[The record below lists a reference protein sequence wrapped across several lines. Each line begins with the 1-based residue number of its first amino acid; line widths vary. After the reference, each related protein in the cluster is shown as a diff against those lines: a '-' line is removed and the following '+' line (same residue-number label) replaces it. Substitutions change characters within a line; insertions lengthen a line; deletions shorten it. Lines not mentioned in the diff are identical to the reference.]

1 MRYIYLLLFLF
12 ACAEDSE
19 LQKQDCELMIISDSL
34 PFKFWQDGKSF
45 NTRQICGVNP
55 QCYCAPWICD
65 REIRLQVK
73 DTINGQNVEL
83 QIIDENETVLKTL
96 QFDEFEDTTSIDL
109 QFGTTDFPSS
119 LGDWA
124 SANGSNRGNGTG
136 SAAWSYFDGGA
147 YVSGGSIWKSRYLQ
161 TQRTDDPTTGWP
173 PGNYVISVTIDHQT
187 SGSGAAAGEIKIYGM
202 PSSASQTLITSSA
215 SGTFPV
221 SATTTRTISF
231 TLDQYWPYLAVSFDL
246 ITGVN
251 AFNFQ
256 ATIDDIHIVSVG
268 EYNSTIY
275 DLSFTPSE
283 ISPDICNKKVYFKI
297 VGNTEEYLTD
307 CIDIRDSFPEKCLKE
322 IIYSNSKNFDNIS
335 YEDFSPAPQFR
346 KIVEAQFW
354 KEDNPQEQ
362 EDSVLSNGVIV
373 TRRSEIQEKTLFET
387 GYLPNYEHKKLQ
399 KIFMHN
405 YVVIEDVTGEEIQWK
420 KRDAY
425 ETENLNRYPLKR
437 AQVWLTKYNSVEK
450 NTI

>member
-1 MRYIYLLLFLF
+1 MRYIYLLLFLL
-12 ACAEDSE
+12 ACAEDSG

-73 DTINGQNVEL
+73 DTIDGQDVNLLIV
-83 QIIDENETVLKTL
+83 DESETVLKTL
-96 QFDEFEDTTSIDL
+96 PFSQTEVTGQISPAL
-109 QFGTTDFPSS
+109 QFSNTDFPGNITGWNSFNGSDRS
-119 LGDWA
+119 LG
-124 SANGSNRGNGTG
+124 SQNGS
-136 SAAWSYFDGGA
+136 WSYSAGDAVTNNSSYRTKYFA
-147 YVSGGSIWKSRYLQ
+147 
-161 TQRTDDPTTGWP
+161 TQNPDNVLGWP
-173 PGNYVISVTIDHQT
+173 AGEYTISIRMIGFSQNGPFTAKVFGMPNSSSQTEISSSVTGTISVNGVDEVQI
-187 SGSGAAAGEIKIYGM
+187 S
-202 PSSASQTLITSSA
+202 
-215 SGTFPV
+215 
-221 SATTTRTISF
+221 ISF
-231 TLDQYWPYLAVSFDL
+231 TTTQYWSYLAFTFDSVL
-246 ITGVN
+246 DVG
-251 AFNFQ
+251 
-256 ATIDDIHIVSVG
+256 DVSVTLK
-268 EYNSTIY
+268 EISIQSTLVYKRTIY
-275 DLSFTPSE
+275 DLAFTPSE
-283 ISPDICNKKVYFKI
+283 ISPEICNKKVYFKI
-297 VGNTEEYLTD
+297 VGDTEEYLTD

-322 IIYSNSKNFDNIS
+322 IIYSNSKDFDNIS
-335 YEDFSPAPQFR
+335 YEDISPDPQFR

-387 GYLPNYEHKKLQ
+387 GFLPNHEHKNLQ

-437 AQVWLTKYNSVEK
+437 AQIWLTKYNSVEK

>member
-19 LQKQDCELMIISDSL
+19 LQKQDCDLMIISDSL

-73 DTINGQNVEL
+73 
-83 QIIDENETVLKTL
+83 ETN
-96 QFDEFEDTTSIDL
+96 S
-109 QFGTTDFPSS
+109 PSS
-119 LGDWA
+119 LDDVTLEIYDDTEALLKTITFDKNENPITDSYNTSEIGAFSEEQD
-124 SANGSNRGNGTG
+124 GS
-136 SAAWSYFDGGA
+136 SYSWSGA
-147 YVSGGSIWKSRYLQ
+147 YSTVITGGGGGIVFSYIKYVPLSTNTLVRVTVNYEHEILSGSVNGG
-161 TQRTDDPTTGWP
+161 TTLGVALYDE
-173 PGNYVISVTIDHQT
+173 NFDIIDSHDIDTGVGTT
-187 SGSGAAAGEIKIYGM
+187 SGNPTFDLEPNGQQVYYLGFRHYVN
-202 PSSASQTLITSSA
+202 SS
-215 SGTFPV
+215 F
-221 SATTTRTISF
+221 SATSRTL
-231 TLDQYWPYLAVSFDL
+231 LDA
-246 ITGVN
+246 ITVVTN
-251 AFNFQ
+251 LYPES
-256 ATIDDIHIVSVG
+256 IV
-268 EYNSTIY
+268 Y

-297 VGNTEEYLTD
+297 VGDTEEYLTD
-307 CIDIRDSFPEKCLKE
+307 CVDIRDSFPEKCLKE
-322 IIYSNSKNFDNIS
+322 VIYSNSKNFDNIS
-335 YEDFSPAPQFR
+335 YEDVSPAPQFR

-387 GYLPNYEHKKLQ
+387 GFLPNHEHKNLQ